1 MHIDQMCALVSR
13 DLATGTK
20 IVFSFVFILN
30 IDTLTDN
37 LTISTLYQFPKV
49 LIFDCAVP
57 SLWKSYAAAN
67 LVSTSVVFFVF
78 TLNVVFIFI

>member
-20 IVFSFVFILN
+20 IAFSFVFVLN

-57 SLWKSYAAAN
+57 SVWKSDAAAY
-67 LVSTSVVFFVF
+67 LVSTLVVFF